1 MGGSNETL
9 QAAKGLGKSASS
21 RLGDLQS
28 DGKLPSREL
37 YGLTS
42 QMRRCSVSIASNIAE
57 GCGRRGNAEFHRFLQ
72 MAMGSASELDYQL
85 VLARDLNYLADS
97 EYRQCFSVLLE
108 VQRMLSSLLQKVAS
122 ERAVS

>member
-1 MGGSNETL
+1 MKDFRQLKVWEKAHHL
-9 QAAKGLGKSASS
+9 ALGIYRVTVNFPRA
-21 RLGDLQS
+21 
-28 DGKLPSREL
+28 EL

-42 QMRRCSVSIASNIAE
+42 QMRRCSVSIASNIAD

-97 EYRQCFSVLLE
+97 EYRRCFSVLLE

-122 ERAVS
+122 ERAVT